1 MITIEGEPH
10 LFCDLGWVKS
20 KARWCIGGVNIS
32 CQKLKQIRVMILD
45 FIYKCQRKWMRNE
58 YYATMHCQK
67 WKVGDIWRNKDSRE
81 AYIGKMQQNV
91 TQGRHL
97 WTAGFR
103 VWTAQ
108 HWKKLFVKSP
118 LVVALEK
125 WKSRRMATQTSLA
138 MAGARV
144 AGIPPVN
151 VPGLINPPVRKKGF
165 IGAIS
170 SSGWFLHFSLNKLLT
185 QESFNLVPLYNGW
198 QKKATTKRRNFVFF
212 QFIFWLNWAVQSEKV
227 WVCWKFHKIIPF

>member
-32 CQKLKQIRVMILD
+32 CQKLKQIWVMSLD

-58 YYATMHCQK
+58 YYAILHCQK

-81 AYIGKMQQNV
+81 ANIGKMQQNV
-91 TQGRHL
+91 TKGRHL

-108 HWKKLFVKSP
+108 HLKKLFVKSP
-118 LVVALEK
+118 LVVFFGKVKKQKDGNSDISRDGWSPCGGDPAGECSRTDQPTRQEEGIHRSHQLFRLVCSLFSQQALD
-125 WKSRRMATQTSLA
+125 T
-138 MAGARV
+138 
-144 AGIPPVN
+144 
-151 VPGLINPPVRKKGF
+151 RKF
-165 IGAIS
+165 
-170 SSGWFLHFSLNKLLT
+170 
-185 QESFNLVPLYNGW
+185 
-198 QKKATTKRRNFVFF
+198 
-212 QFIFWLNWAVQSEKV
+212 
-227 WVCWKFHKIIPF
+227 

>member
-1 MITIEGEPH
+1 M
-10 LFCDLGWVKS
+10 L
-20 KARWCIGGVNIS
+20 
-32 CQKLKQIRVMILD
+32 QKEDIYEQLD
-45 FIYKCQRKWMRNE
+45 FGFERPN
-58 YYATMHCQK
+58 
-67 WKVGDIWRNKDSRE
+67 
-81 AYIGKMQQNV
+81 IGKNC
-91 TQGRHL
+91 L
-97 WTAGFR
+97 WKAPWWF
-103 VWTAQ
+103 
-108 HWKKLFVKSP
+108 F
-118 LVVALEK
+118 LEK

-170 SSGWFLHFSLNKLLT
+170 SSGWFVHFSLHKLLT

-227 WVCWKFHKIIPF
+227 WVWMKFHKIIPF